1 MNEKQSLIFNGMGTT
16 IKAEV
21 MACKPSL
28 DWKELIQTWF
38 ATFESICSRFRRDS
52 ELTKLNQSP
61 VSKLIPIHPVLYDVL
76 QLAFQYAMKTEF
88 YFNPF
93 VGTILK
99 NMGYEQPFQ
108 KRRAFHEYK
117 ENENG
122 YRVPS
127 NKSLSFFPDQ
137 KAVMKHINEEIDLG
151 GIGKGWSVDKAYRLL
166 RDQGVHQGVIDAGG
180 DMVIWGDLS
189 RKIGVANPFA
199 ENEDIAQFVISA
211 GAVATSNILY
221 RSWNI
226 KGRTFHHIINGQ
238 TGKNPES
245 DVVQATVL
253 ASHVSEA
260 EVIAK
265 ILCMLPAQ
273 EGIQWL
279 KKHFPKAACIIV
291 NKNGQLLITP
301 SISRYVERLVI

>member
-1 MNEKQSLIFNGMGTT
+1 MNEKQSLVLNGMGTT
-16 IKAEV
+16 IKVEAV
-21 MACKPSL
+21 THKQSI
-28 DWKELIQTWF
+28 DWKKLIQTWF
-38 ATFESICSRFRRDS
+38 TTFESICSRFRHDS
-52 ELTKLNQSP
+52 ELTRLNQSP

-166 RDQGVHQGVIDAGG
+166 RDLGVNQGVIDAGG
-180 DMVIWGDLS
+180 DMVIWGDS
-189 RKIGVANPFA
+189 SQKIGVANPFA
-199 ENEDIAQFVISA
+199 ESEDIAQFVICT

-226 KGRTFHHIINGQ
+226 KGRTFHHIINGR

-265 ILCMLPAQ
+265 ILCMLPSQ